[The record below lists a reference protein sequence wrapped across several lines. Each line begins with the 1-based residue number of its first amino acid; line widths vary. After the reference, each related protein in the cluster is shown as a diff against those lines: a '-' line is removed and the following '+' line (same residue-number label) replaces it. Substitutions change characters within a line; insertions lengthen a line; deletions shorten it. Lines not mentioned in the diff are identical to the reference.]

1 MLCIESLSLPFH
13 DPQDR
18 PHTSQ
23 GGSSTNFYNWLTTSR
38 VPGREP
44 QQIYEILTEYARK
57 DMTYE
62 SDGLNAIIGVLHAFS
77 KSDTPIEF
85 NSYAGLP
92 LLGSPSR
99 KVFLSALLWSA
110 HIPKRR
116 RSGDFPSWSW
126 VGWTGGF
133 RYHEISRSVDDGI
146 RVRLVKQDG
155 SIISWKEFVKSGG
168 MKENPL
174 PLSRHIELFVQ
185 TTFVQITYLATS
197 LIQYGG
203 AYVFP
208 IQQFTGG
215 KVRYAMISLDYG
227 FSPSGKLDDELH
239 ATVVNNPTKCMV
251 LIPPDNEQKLYGIGL
266 LLRPVGDVFERFGSV
281 QMDYNGNVYDAEGN
295 YDSFLMSTDPK
306 STIEGLDLNREW
318 IRLG

>member
-1 MLCIESLSLPFH
+1 
-13 DPQDR
+13 
-18 PHTSQ
+18 
-23 GGSSTNFYNWLTTSR
+23 
-38 VPGREP
+38 
-44 QQIYEILTEYARK
+44 
-57 DMTYE
+57 
-62 SDGLNAIIGVLHAFS
+62 
-77 KSDTPIEF
+77 
-85 NSYAGLP
+85 
-92 LLGSPSR
+92 
-99 KVFLSALLWSA
+99 
-110 HIPKRR
+110 
-116 RSGDFPSWSW
+116 
-126 VGWTGGF
+126 
-133 RYHEISRSVDDGI
+133 
-146 RVRLVKQDG
+146 
-155 SIISWKEFVKSGG
+155 
-168 MKENPL
+168 
-174 PLSRHIELFVQ
+174 
-185 TTFVQITYLATS
+185 VQITYLATS

-227 FSPSGKLDDELH
+227 LSPSGKLDDELH